1 MEKIIL
7 RTVGEKS
14 DFFLKKVS
22 EKYNIPLSILRKI
35 WEDNKGSVMKKTR
48 IKMFLELGNYDET
61 LKTTRFVCVDEF
73 IGEYALL
80 TLGNGGDWCRFDG
93 SFGRKYK
100 VCKVKANGLIEYS
113 WKPIDTE
120 KHTIETEVNL
130 INRKLTSGT
139 SIYMIKVYGIQDL
152 SSSRPIRK
160 DIRAALENSACI
172 VCGTRHSIEIDHKNG
187 LYNDPRV
194 LNTQTQTI
202 DDFQPLCKHCNDQK
216 RQTYCEMKKTGKR
229 YPVTNIPSLK
239 IYNID
244 FIQGNEEYNPE
255 DVNAMVGTYWYDP
268 IKFHEGIKL
277 KLIINN

>member
-1 MEKIIL
+1 MLGTSEEISNL
-7 RTVGEKS
+7 
-14 DFFLKKVS
+14 FLKEVS
-22 EKYNIPLSILRKI
+22 EKYNIPLSTLRKI
-35 WEDNKGSVMKKTR
+35 WEDNINQGSVMKKTR

-61 LKTTRFVCVDEF
+61 QKTTRFVCVDEF
-73 IGEYALL
+73 IGEYACL
-80 TLGNGGDWCRFDG
+80 TLGNGGHWCRFDG
-93 SFGRKYK
+93 TFGKKYK

-113 WKPIDTE
+113 WKETDTE
-120 KHTIETEVNL
+120 RQEIEKEVNL
-130 INRKLTSGT
+130 INRTLTSGT
-139 SIYMIKVYGIQDL
+139 SIYMIKVYGIQNL

-160 DIRAALENSACI
+160 DIRAALENSACV
-172 VCGTRHSIEIDHKNG
+172 VCGGHSIEIDHKNG
-187 LYNDPRV
+187 LYNDTRV

-229 YPVTNIPSLK
+229 YPATNIPSLK
-239 IYNID
+239 NYNID